1 MRSLF
6 AVLLAAWAVTYSG
19 AQRFGEAP
27 YRGSQE
33 QQYAPIPY
41 QYAYKTEA
49 EDGQMN
55 KEETSDGN
63 GNVKGS
69 YSFNLADGRQRT
81 VTYYADETGFHAD
94 VTTNEHGT
102 ESKDAADALYKS
114 SATSG
119 YDAAQQYQPAPQAR
133 VVKIAAPAPVVK
145 YVQAPAPQVVK
156 YIQAPAPQVVKYVHA
171 PAPQVVKYVQAPA
184 PVTVVKHAPAP
195 VTVIKSAPTVKYVHA
210 AAPVTHYQY
219 AHAAPTTYQ
228 YAHAPVS
235 HYQVAHHDDHHDDFH
250 HDDHHDNLQVIH
262 KA

>member
-1 MRSLF
+1 MRPF
-6 AVLLAAWAVTYSG
+6 IALLVAALASVASAQGFGQATYR
-19 AQRFGEAP
+19 A
-27 YRGSQE
+27 SQE

-49 EDGQMN
+49 DDGQMN

-94 VTTNEHGT
+94 VTTNEQGT

-114 SATSG
+114 SAITG
-119 YDAAQQYQPAPQAR
+119 YDAALQYQPAPRPQ
-133 VVKIAAPAPVVK
+133 VVKVAAPAPIVK
-145 YVQAPAPQVVK
+145 YVQARTPQVQYVQAPAPQ
-156 YIQAPAPQVVKYVHA
+156 I
-171 PAPQVVKYVQAPA
+171 VKYVQAPA

-195 VTVIKSAPTVKYVHA
+195 VTVIKTAPAPVIKYVHA
-210 AAPVTHYQY
+210 AAPVAHYQY
-219 AHAAPTTYQ
+219 AHHAPATYQ
-228 YAHAPVS
+228 YAHHPVS
-235 HYQVAHHDDHHDDFH
+235 HYQYAHHDDHHDD
-250 HDDHHDNLQVIH
+250 HHDNVHVIH